1 MCYAHL
7 TRSQRYQIEALKQ
20 ADVPVDRI
28 AHKLRVHRS
37 TVYRELNR
45 GGRKRQDYV
54 AWYAQE
60 AAERRSLRSAANH
73 PTKPA
78 ALWHIVHRLIRLDW
92 SPEEARGYLGRF
104 DHPLVSVPAIYA
116 HLRRQRGQG
125 GVLYE
130 HLRFGRKYRP
140 WGRHGHGAINP
151 DRPSIHSR
159 PASAQLRLA
168 PGHWEG
174 DTFVGGRATTGNP
187 HRLLSLVER
196 YSRYLCLRR
205 PHGKWALSAQIAR
218 TTASAL
224 RRFPVRSIT
233 FDNGS
238 EFSDYPVIAKA
249 LGCTVYFADPGHPEQ
264 RGTCENTIGL
274 VRQYIPKGTSGSHL
288 TTAQI
293 RTIENKLNNRPRKC
307 LGYKT
312 PAEVFLG
319 AKPPVALR
327 T

>member
-7 TRSQRYQIEALKQ
+7 TQSQRYQIEALKQ

-28 AHKLRVHRS
+28 AHKLGVHRS

-60 AAERRSLRSAANH
+60 AAERRKRRSAANH

-78 ALWHIVHRLIRLDW
+78 TLWRVVHKLIRLEW
-92 SPEEARGYLGRF
+92 SPQQARGYLDRF

-116 HLRRQRGQG
+116 HLRRQQRHG

-130 HLRFGRKYRP
+130 RLRFGRMKHR
-140 WGRHGHGAINP
+140 WGRHSTGGMNP
-151 DRPSIHSR
+151 NRPSIHSR
-159 PASAQLRLA
+159 PAAVQQRLE

-174 DTFVGGRATTGNP
+174 DTLVGGRATTGNP

-205 PHGKWALSAQIAR
+205 PQGDWSLSAKVAK
-218 TTASAL
+218 TTANAL
-224 RRFPVRSIT
+224 RHFAVRSIT
-233 FDNGS
+233 FDNGT

-249 LGCTVYFADPGHPEQ
+249 LRCPIYFADPGHPEQ

-274 VRQYIPKGTSGSHL
+274 VRQYVPKGTSGSHL
-288 TTAQI
+288 SNAQI
-293 RTIENKLNNRPRKC
+293 RAIESKLNNRPRRC

-327 T
+327 S

>member
-7 TRSQRYQIEALKQ
+7 TRSQRYQIEVLKQ

-28 AHKLRVHRS
+28 AHKLGVHRS

-45 GGRKRQDYV
+45 GGRKRQAYV

-60 AAERRSLRSAANH
+60 AAEQRSCRSAANH

-78 ALWHIVHRLIRLDW
+78 ALWRVVHSLIRLDW
-92 SPEEARGYLGRF
+92 SPEQARGYLDRF
-104 DHPLVSVPAIYA
+104 EHPLVSVPAIYA
-116 HLRRQRGQG
+116 HLRRQRRGG
-125 GVLYE
+125 GVLFG

-140 WGRHGHGAINP
+140 WGRHSHGAISP

-159 PASAQLRLA
+159 PAAAEQRLQ

-174 DTFVGGRATTGNP
+174 DTLVGGYRATGRP
-187 HRLLSLVER
+187 RRMLSLVER
-196 YSRYLCLRR
+196 YSRYLRLRR
-205 PHGKWALSAQIAR
+205 PQNQWSLPIEVAKS
-218 TTASAL
+218 TTNAL
-224 RRFPVRSIT
+224 RRFAVRSIT
-233 FDNGS
+233 FDNGV
-238 EFSDYPVIAKA
+238 EFADYPVIAKA
-249 LGCTVYFADPGHPEQ
+249 LGCKIYFADPGHPEQ

-288 TTAQI
+288 SAAQI

-307 LGYKT
+307 LGFKM

>member
-7 TRSQRYQIEALKQ
+7 TQPQRYQIEALNQ
-20 ADVPVDRI
+20 AKVPVHRI
-28 AHKLRVHRS
+28 ARKLGVHRS
-37 TVYRELNR
+37 TVYRELKR
-45 GGRKRQDYV
+45 GGRKRQIYV
-54 AWYAQE
+54 AWYAQQ
-60 AAERRSLRSAANH
+60 AAERRIRRSAANH
-73 PTKPA
+73 RTKPA
-78 ALWHIVHRLIRLDW
+78 ALWRVVHRLIRLQW
-92 SPEEARGYLGRF
+92 SPEQARGYLDRF

-116 HLRRQRGQG
+116 HLRHHRRRGG
-125 GVLYE
+125 SLKE
-130 HLRFGRKYRP
+130 HLRFGRRFRR
-140 WGRHGHGAINP
+140 WGRPRSGAIAL
-151 DRPSIHSR
+151 DRPSIRSR
-159 PASAQLRLA
+159 PASVQKRLA

-174 DTFVGGRATTGNP
+174 DTLVGGRDAPGIP

-205 PHGKWALSAQIAR
+205 PEGGWSLSAKIA
-218 TTASAL
+218 TTTTKAL
-224 RRFPVRSIT
+224 RRLSIRSIT

-249 LGCTVYFADPGHPEQ
+249 LGCKIYFADTHSPWQ

-274 VRQYIPKGTSGSHL
+274 VRQYVPKGTSGAHL
-288 TTAQI
+288 SKAQI

-312 PAEVFLG
+312 PAEVFLQ

>member
-7 TRSQRYQIEALKQ
+7 TRSQRYQIEVLKQ

-28 AHKLRVHRS
+28 AHKLGVHRS

-54 AWYAQE
+54 AWYAQQV
-60 AAERRSLRSAANH
+60 AEQRSRRSAANH

-78 ALWHIVHRLIRLDW
+78 ALWRVVHKLIRLDW
-92 SPEEARGYLGRF
+92 SPDEARGYLGRF

-116 HLRRQRGQG
+116 HLRREQHRG

-130 HLRFGRKYRP
+130 HLRFGRKRYR
-140 WGRHGHGAINP
+140 WGRHSHGAIGP

-159 PASAQLRLA
+159 PASVEQRLH

-174 DTFVGGRATTGNP
+174 DTLVGGHQASGRP
-187 HRLLSLVER
+187 RRLLSLVER
-196 YSRYLCLRR
+196 SSRYLRLRR
-205 PHGKWALSAQIAR
+205 PHNGWSLPIEVAK
-218 TTASAL
+218 TTTHAL
-224 RRFPVRSIT
+224 RRFAVRSIT
-233 FDNGS
+233 FDNGL
-238 EFSDYPVIAKA
+238 EFANYPVIAKA
-249 LGCTVYFADPGHPEQ
+249 LACKIYFADPGHPEQ

-288 TTAQI
+288 SAAQI

>member
-1 MCYAHL
+1 MCYTHL
-7 TRSQRYQIEALKQ
+7 TQSQRYQIEALKQ
-20 ADVPVDRI
+20 ADVAVDRI
-28 AHKLRVHRS
+28 AHKLGVHRS

-45 GGRKRQDYV
+45 GGRKRKGYV

-60 AAERRSLRSAANH
+60 VARRRSQRSAANH
-73 PTKPA
+73 PSKPA
-78 ALWHIVHRLIRLDW
+78 SLWRLVRRLIRLEW
-92 SPEEARGYLGRF
+92 SPQEARGYFARF

-116 HLRRQRGQG
+116 HLRRHRSQG
-125 GVLYE
+125 GALQE
-130 HLRFGRKYRP
+130 HLRYGRRKHR
-140 WGRHGHGAINP
+140 WGRHSTGGIDPN
-151 DRPSIHSR
+151 RPSIHSR
-159 PASAQLRLA
+159 PASVQQRLV

-174 DTFVGGRATTGNP
+174 DTLVGGRANP

-205 PHGKWALSAQIAR
+205 PTGGWTLSAKIAT
-218 TTASAL
+218 TTANAL
-224 RRFPVRSIT
+224 RQLSVHSIT

-238 EFSDYPVIAKA
+238 EFSDYSVIAKA
-249 LGCTVYFADPGHPEQ
+249 LRCKIYFADTHSPWQ

-274 VRQYIPKGTSGSHL
+274 VRQYVPKGTSGSHL
-288 TTAQI
+288 TIAQI
-293 RTIENKLNNRPRKC
+293 RAIQNKLNNRPRKC